1 MPSLYYFIVLLYW
14 EGMFSVQ
21 CCRVVNLELIPKPL
35 LPPLWVNIRFLF
47 IFKLNIIYGFVS
59 LRYGLT
65 RDTRWG
71 GSIAVDW

>member
-1 MPSLYYFIVLLYW
+1 MLIHSPQPYYSIVLLYW
-14 EGMFSVQ
+14 EGMFSAA
-21 CCRVVNLELIPKPL
+21 VVNLELIPKPL

-65 RDTRWG
+65 RDTR
-71 GSIAVDW
+71 